1 MKKTL
6 LLLTVLIF
14 AFSTQAATF
23 NVTTSGLSYTP
34 ATVTASIGDTVQFT
48 ITQNHPTL
56 EVSQTTWDANG
67 TTPLGSGFGNHVSN
81 FEVVITA
88 SSPDTIYYVCTN
100 HVGSGMKGII
110 VVDAGT
116 STAINEVEASN
127 IAIGPNPVVG
137 NVINYSFTNQVS
149 PSSITIYSISGQI
162 IESVNVSTTS
172 GVIPANFAK
181 GNYILKAYNQVGEI
195 IATEK
200 IIVE

>member
-23 NVTTSGLSYTP
+23 NVTTSGNTYVP
-34 ATVTASIGDTVQFT
+34 ATVTASIGDTVKFT
-48 ITQNHPTL
+48 ITQLHPT
-56 EVSQTTWDANG
+56 VQVTGATWNANG
-67 TTPLGSGFGNHVSN
+67 FTPIASGFGGSSN

-88 SSPDTIYYVCTN
+88 SSPDTLYYVCAN
-100 HVGSGMKGII
+100 HVSSGMKGII
-110 VVDAGT
+110 VVDAG
-116 STAINEVEASN
+116 SSSAINEVEVSN
-127 IAIGPNPVVG
+127 ITIGPNPVVG
-137 NVINYSFTNQVS
+137 NEINYSFTNQVS
-149 PSSITIYSISGQI
+149 PSVITIYSITGQI
-162 IESVNVSTTS
+162 VESVNITTTS